1 MIPFREAM
9 VCYDIHTHYPPVRPE
24 DVTIINTM
32 IGYGE
37 NPSPMRGAYRSV
49 GIHPWYISHAEE
61 QLAELRRE
69 VLSPDIVAIGE
80 TGLDK
85 LAQTPLKCQQEIFSA
100 SVSLAEELGL
110 FVIIHCVKAW
120 DELIALKKACH
131 PRMPWVVHGFRG
143 KAALARQLIR
153 QGFYLSF
160 GARFNP
166 DALREAWPNRLFAET
181 DDRTTGI
188 RPVYDSL
195 SASLDIPLP
204 LFAGQIAENV
214 RSLPSLSQRFDAHA
228 DLP

>member
-1 MIPFREAM
+1 MILSREAM
-9 VCYDIHTHYPPVRPE
+9 VCYDIHTHYPPARPE
-24 DVTIINTM
+24 DVAIINRI
-32 IGYGE
+32 IGDGE
-37 NPSPMRGAYRSV
+37 NPPPMRGSYRSV

-61 QLAELRRE
+61 QLAELRRQA
-69 VLSPDIVAIGE
+69 LSPDVVAIGE

-85 LAQTPLKCQQEIFSA
+85 LAETPLKCQQEIFSA

-131 PRMPWVVHGFRG
+131 PRMPWVIHGFRG

-166 DALREAWPNRLFAET
+166 DALHEAWPNRLFAET
-181 DDRTTGI
+181 DDCTTGI
-188 RPVYDSL
+188 RSVYDSL
-195 SASLDIPLP
+195 SASLDIPLQQ
-204 LFAGQIAENV
+204 FAGQIAENV
-214 RSLPSLSQRFDAHA
+214 RSLPAFSSRLDTHA
-228 DLP
+228 DHP